1 MARRKTLPQVSP
13 KVANELKPLVTAIK
27 EIIETGEGVRG
38 DPLDRKIT
46 LRDLVDGGIVKIKGG
61 LSPNN
66 PGSLEPSPP
75 PPNLSVPPAPTGFNA
90 IGGFDGRIDLTWD
103 IPGSLYSNHAYTNI
117 YRAEE
122 DNFANA
128 ILVGRE
134 AGAFYTDVVRDDVV
148 PKPYYYWISFT
159 STSDI
164 EGPLNSPSGTMAQA
178 LDIDYIVDLLD
189 GKISESELANELL
202 TPIQAIPGIQNTL
215 LDHDARIDTIQTAV
229 NEVLNLPA
237 FDSAVSYDPGD
248 TVKYNGYAWRALV
261 TMTAPS
267 PTPVEGANWT
277 QIGAYQTYDD
287 LLSANA
293 VAIADNA
300 TRITTAEGQITSI
313 SSDVT
318 SLQTDVSDNDSS
330 LAAQALSISSLESRV
345 TTNEGDISSVSAS
358 ITLLENGLTTAEG
371 DITANSTAL
380 NLLDNRVT
388 SAEGTILAN
397 SADITQLQ
405 ADVQALDVDGNAQA
419 LQDLDVRVT
428 ANEQDITAVASDVT
442 TLTASVNGNTSAL
455 QTKAEVS
462 AVQNLEDDITVL
474 SAQYTIKLDVN
485 GRVAGIGL
493 ANVNGASEFIVAS
506 DAVYFIDPG
515 QSIAPFD
522 PNANYSSMAAVRD
535 TQLVFGYAE
544 VEGFKRF
551 VINVPA
557 YIPEG
562 YIESGMVGAISF
574 GKITTATGVPV
585 TTVSGKL
592 KADYIDVDNLAVA
605 SAATFYGDAQS
616 GNYAAGSAGWRI
628 QQSGTVEFYNGT
640 FRGRIEANTGYISQ
654 NLQIG
659 GTSQDIGDVLQM
671 AQDADAGLSIVDGW
685 KKPGYT
691 LIDGNKIFTGDAY
704 VDTLQIKGQAVTFPR
719 GRSASSYTQAT
730 ISLKTILSLS
740 ASLTG
745 APIIVSAS
753 FSCNGGT
760 TRMGGYLTARIVCG
774 STIIAEEYV
783 AISSTPTGN
792 SSPAGNT
799 YLLRG
804 SSAFSVFVQSP
815 PSGTYSLQVRTNQNG
830 NDTGIFERSLTII
843 EAKR

>member
-1 MARRKTLPQVSP
+1 MRRKTLPQVSP

-134 AGAFYTDVVRDDVV
+134 AGAFYTDVVRDDAV
-148 PKPYYYWISFT
+148 PTPYYYWISFT
-159 STSDI
+159 STSNI
-164 EGPLNSPSGTMAQA
+164 EGPLNATAGTMAQA
-178 LDIDYIVDLLD
+178 LDIDYIVGLLD

-202 TPIQAIPGIQNTL
+202 TPIQSIPSIQTTL
-215 LDHDARIDTIQTAV
+215 LDHDARINTIQTAV

-267 PTPVEGANWT
+267 PAPVEGANWT

-442 TLTASVNGNTSAL
+442 ALTASVNGNTSAL

-462 AVQNLEDDITVL
+462 AVQDIENDITVL

-574 GKITTATGVPV
+574 GKITTDTGVPV

-592 KADYIDVDNLAVA
+592 KADYIDVDNLSVA

-616 GNYAAGSAGWRI
+616 GTFNVGSVGWRL
-628 QQSGTVEFYNGT
+628 QQSGNFEAYDGT
-640 FRGRIEANTGYISQ
+640 FNGRIEANSGYIAST
-654 NLQIG
+654 LQIG

-671 AQDADAGLSIVDGW
+671 AQDADAGLSIVDSW
-685 KKPGYT
+685 KKPGFT
-691 LIDGNKIFTGDAY
+691 WIDGTKIFTGDAY
-704 VDTLQIKGQAVTFPR
+704 VDTLQIKGNAVTLL
-719 GRSASSYTQAT
+719 QAQT
-730 ISLKTILSLS
+730 DGSR
-740 ASLTG
+740 TG
-745 APIIVSAS
+745 ATDWVDVIS
-753 FSCNGGT
+753 FTYYTETTGNIDALVTWGGELQGGT
-760 TRMGGYLTARIVCG
+760 AGEADGNGYLRLVVAGVVRG
-774 STIIAEEYV
+774 SGSKQGTRYRTVGA
-783 AISSTPTGN
+783 STKLSFPNTGV
-792 SSPAGNT
+792 SIKVQYKGDA
-799 YLLRG
+799 G
-804 SSAFSVFVQSP
+804 SSACRKVFATALGV
-815 PSGTYSLQVRTNQNG
+815 
-830 NDTGIFERSLTII
+830 
-843 EAKR
+843 KR

>member
-202 TPIQAIPGIQNTL
+202 TPIQAIPGIQTTL

-405 ADVQALDVDGNAQA
+405 TDVQNLDVDGNAAA
-419 LQDLDVRVT
+419 LQELDTRVT
-428 ANEQDITAVASDVT
+428 ANEDSISAQASDIT

-455 QTKAEVS
+455 QTKAEVT
-462 AVQNLEDDITVL
+462 AVQNLEDDVTVL
-474 SAQYTIKLDVN
+474 AAQYTIKLDVN
-485 GRVAGIGL
+485 GRVSGIGL

-515 QSIAPFD
+515 QSITPFD
-522 PNANYSSMAAVRD
+522 PNTNYSSMAAARD

-574 GKITTATGVPV
+574 GKITTDTGVPV

-592 KADYIDVDNLAVA
+592 KADYIDADNLSVA

-659 GTSQDIGDVLQM
+659 GTSQDVGDVLQM
-671 AQDADAGLSIVDGW
+671 AQDADAGLSIVDSW

-704 VDTLQIKGQAVTFPR
+704 VDTLQIKGEAVTIPAGARRQQPLAIGSSFTTVASFNFNNNTDDAIGGILTGFVR
-719 GRSASSYTQAT
+719 VTSAFGQAT
-730 ISLKTILSLS
+730 ITVEARAVVNGTPVEIMQ
-740 ASLTG
+740 APDI
-745 APIIVSAS
+745 APISAYVSLPKGV
-753 FSCNGGT
+753 FS
-760 TRMGGYLTARIVCG
+760 
-774 STIIAEEYV
+774 V
-783 AISSTPTGN
+783 AIQARQIN
-792 SSPAGNT
+792 
-799 YLLRG
+799 G
-804 SSAFSVFVQSP
+804 SSMSVVGSIAVI
-815 PSGTYSLQVRTNQNG
+815 G
-830 NDTGIFERSLTII
+830 
-843 EAKR
+843 AKR